1 MGMVEKIDQ
10 FVQTMEE
17 EKQQFEKTQNEISD
31 CEEEVRNI
39 IADLESREKN
49 LVERSRAQLDD
60 RSDPEIA
67 VIFDKSSESLS
78 RMLTEANGKIC
89 EATKGMTFIQE
100 FEKHFTV
107 AVFGKVKA
115 GKSYIG
121 NLVMG
126 NAVKKTGAK
135 TAYDNLPPITVHVYD
150 RGNLSSQAKLSE
162 QPEDDF
168 ATGMK
173 ETTSTIQWFDLGALS
188 WFDTPGIGSV
198 TWENEMLAKEY
209 VKNADLVI
217 FACNS
222 DAAGTRQEFAEMRQL
237 YDMEKPILLLLT
249 QSDMYDMDIDDDGD
263 EISIL
268 VPKPEKDR
276 KDTEQYMIE
285 TLKEQGMEDLLK
297 YDILTVSAKLA
308 LESLENGD
316 EEMFEQSHIG
326 EFLDKL
332 VAITKNDAAEI
343 KKATPRKRLYEMID
357 GVISN
362 FNAMAEEIQK
372 ACASVEESQ
381 RDLENKRTY
390 MVDKI
395 KSKLYL
401 EMQKIVQENK
411 TKVERDSKTVV
422 RGEEISR
429 QMNEAITKCIQQ
441 VCAEEAVRSAD
452 KIQDMN
458 IQFTG
463 IGDMKMRQDKIAYQH
478 VSVYDVE
485 RDPKTL
491 WEHAGAFF
499 FKKKYYTSESR
510 TETRYSTF
518 DIGVND
524 SEMAA
529 NIMTSLESVFQ
540 ETVAAYI
547 NSLVSGYYEPIKA
560 LQTESMR
567 EISAAIRE
575 LQGLKKC

>member
-10 FVQTMEE
+10 FVDTMLEE
-17 EKQQFEKTQNEISD
+17 QQQFENTQNEISH
-31 CEEEVRNI
+31 CEKEVQNI
-39 IADLESREKN
+39 ISKLETQENS
-49 LVERSRAQLDD
+49 LVAGSQAQLGTQD
-60 RSDPEIA
+60 DPEITA
-67 VIFDKSSESLS
+67 IFDKASDSLG
-78 RMLTEANGKIC
+78 RMLTEANGRIS
-89 EATKGMTFIQE
+89 EAAKGMTFIQD

-121 NLVMG
+121 NFVMG
-126 NAVKKTGAK
+126 NAVKKTGVE
-135 TAYDNLPPITVHVYD
+135 TAYDKLPPITVHVYD
-150 RGNLSSQAKLSE
+150 RGNLSSQTNLSE

-173 ETTSTIQWFDLGALS
+173 ETTSTIQWFDLGGLS

-222 DAAGTRQEFAEMRQL
+222 DAAGTRQEFAEMHQL

-249 QSDMYDMDIDDDGD
+249 QSDMYDMDIDDDGE

-276 KDTEQYMIE
+276 NDTEQYMIQ
-285 TLKEQGMEDLLK
+285 TLQEQGMEDLLK

-308 LESLENGD
+308 LEALKNRD
-316 EEMFEQSHIG
+316 EEMFEQSHMG

-357 GVISN
+357 GVIGN
-362 FNAMAEEIQK
+362 FNRMADEIQE
-372 ACASVEESQ
+372 ACASIEESQ
-381 RDLENKRTY
+381 RELENKGSY
-390 MVDKI
+390 MVEEI
-395 KSKLYL
+395 KTRVYT
-401 EMQKIVQENK
+401 EMQRIIQENK
-411 TKVERDSKTVV
+411 SKVEKNSGTVI

-429 QMNEAITKCIQQ
+429 QMNEAVTKCIQK
-441 VCAEEAVRSAD
+441 VCEDAAMRATD
-452 KIQDMN
+452 KLRDIN
-458 IQFTG
+458 IQLIG

-478 VSVYDVE
+478 VSVYKVRRE
-485 RDPKTL
+485 PKGL
-491 WEHAGAFF
+491 EHIPAFL
-499 FKKKYYTSESR
+499 FKKEYYTSHTS

-524 SEMAA
+524 SELAKSILA
-529 NIMTSLESVFQ
+529 SLESVFRDSV
-540 ETVAAYI
+540 EDYI
-547 NSLVSGYYEPIKA
+547 DSLVNGYYEPIRA
-560 LQTESMR
+560 LQTESIAA
-567 EISAAIRE
+567 ISAAVSE
-575 LQGLKKC
+575 LEGLKQC